1 MIRADI
7 VKMYKDVHTW
17 VGIVSGLALFIA
29 FYAGA
34 ITMFEGPLKLW
45 ASPPPALAAPVSLSE
60 TDALVQKTIAE
71 HPEAGRGYTIHVE
84 TSPDRPARMS
94 WIVWPEGRSRGAP
107 QETWFSALGEDG
119 TLQVEKDATSPVAQ
133 LVDVLHQQVGLPFDH
148 EISMPIMGAI
158 CLLYAIALVSGV
170 IVFLPGFAKD
180 IFALRIG
187 KNLKRMWLDVH
198 NVLGIFSLPFHII
211 MALTA
216 IVFAFHDQFYGLQDK
231 VAYDGQIAAMFEAN
245 EPEHHAHIE
254 EGKPFLPADQLV
266 ARLNEQAPGFRVK
279 DIRYIFAPDGT
290 VETMVN
296 GEDPRYGHRGANF
309 GFAAVNAYTGDIM
322 STEYMPGLQAPLIA
336 TVTGFFA
343 LHFGNFG
350 GAPVRWGYFAL
361 GLAGAF
367 LFYSGNLLWIESR
380 RKKARKSSPDNTQ
393 PLKTKILGALTVGVS
408 LGCIAGISLT
418 IAAAKI
424 VPSLGVDAT
433 SFHQWIYYLVF
444 VVAIAWAFLR
454 GAARGSVELQWL
466 AALCTL
472 AIPLVSALS
481 VVVSGFGWNHGGSTW
496 LVDIV
501 SVAGSVLL
509 FYTAHRTRQ
518 RIVRAP
524 MDSIWHVGAGGSATV
539 LADEGVTTGA

>member
-34 ITMFEGPLKLW
+34 ITMFEGPLKRW
-45 ASPPPALAAPVSLSE
+45 ASPPPELAVPVPLEQTQELIS
-60 TDALVQKTIAE
+60 KTIAQY
-71 HPEAGRGYTIHVE
+71 PDAGMGYTIHVE

-94 WIVWPEGRSRGAP
+94 WTVWPEGRSRGAP
-107 QETWFSALGEDG
+107 QETWYSALDAEGN
-119 TLQVEKDATSPVAQ
+119 LQVARDGTSPVAQ
-133 LVDVLHQQVGLPFDH
+133 FVDVLHQQVGLPFDH

-158 CLLYAIALVSGV
+158 SLLYAIALVSGV

-198 NVLGIFSLPFHII
+198 NVLGIFSLPFHIV

-231 VAYDGQIAAMFEAN
+231 VAYGGKLPAMFEAN
-245 EPEHHAHIE
+245 EPEHHVHP
-254 EGKPFLPADQLV
+254 EGGMAFLPPGLLV
-266 ARLNEQAPGFRVK
+266 GRLAGQAPGFRVK
-279 DIRYIFAPDGT
+279 DIRYIFQRDGT
-290 VETMVN
+290 IETMLS
-296 GEDPRYGHRGANF
+296 GEDPRYGHRGPDF
-309 GFAAVNAYTGDIM
+309 GMVAVNAYTGDIM
-322 STEYMPGLQAPLIA
+322 STEYMPGRQPPMIA

-361 GLAGAF
+361 GLVGAF

-380 RKKARKSSPDNTQ
+380 RKKARKSDPDAAQ
-393 PLKTKILGALTVGVS
+393 PLKTKVLGALTVGVS

-418 IAAAKI
+418 IAAAK
-424 VPSLGVDAT
+424 VLPGVTEPTEAW
-433 SFHQWIYYLVF
+433 HMGIYYLVF
-444 VVAIAWAFLR
+444 AIAIGWAFTR
-454 GAARGSVELQWL
+454 GTALGAVELQWF
-466 AALCTL
+466 AAACTL
-472 AIPLVSALS
+472 AIPAVSLLS
-481 VVVSGFGWNHGGSTW
+481 GFVPGFGWNHGGATV
-496 LVDIV
+496 LVDITAL
-501 SVAGSVLL
+501 AGGALL
-509 FYTAHRTRQ
+509 LYTAHRTRE

-524 MDSIWHVGAGGSATV
+524 ADSIWYAGPARIALSQPA
-539 LADEGVTTGA
+539 E

>member
-17 VGIVSGLALFIA
+17 VGIISGLALFIA

-34 ITMFEGPLKLW
+34 ITMFEGPLKRW
-45 ASPPPALAAPVSLSE
+45 ASPPAALAAPVPLDQ
-60 TDALVQKTIAE
+60 TADLVSKTIAE
-71 HPEAGRGYTIHVE
+71 YPDAGTGYTIHVE
-84 TSPDRPARMS
+84 TSADRPARMS
-94 WIVWPEGRSRGAP
+94 WTVWPEGRSRGAP
-107 QETWFSALGEDG
+107 QETWYSALDAEGH
-119 TLQVEKDATSPVAQ
+119 LQVSRDGTSPVADF
-133 LVDVLHQQVGLPFDH
+133 VDVLHQQVGLPFEH
-148 EISMPIMGAI
+148 EIAMPIMGAI
-158 CLLYAIALVSGV
+158 SLLYAIALISGV

-231 VAYDGQIAAMFEAN
+231 VAYDGQISAMFEAN
-245 EPEHHAHIE
+245 EPEHHVHVE
-254 EGKPFLPADQLV
+254 EGRPFLSPDLLV
-266 ARLNEQAPGFRVK
+266 AKLGEQAPGFRVK
-279 DIRYIFAPDGT
+279 DVRYIYQPDGT

-296 GEDPRYGHRGANF
+296 GEDPRYGHRGPDF
-309 GFAAVNAYTGDIM
+309 GIAAVNAYTGDIM
-322 STEYMPGLQAPLIA
+322 STEYLPGRQEPIVA

-350 GAPVRWGYFAL
+350 GAPIRWGYFVL

-380 RKKARKSSPDNTQ
+380 RKKVRKADPDATQ
-393 PLKTKILGALTVGVS
+393 PLKTRVLGALTVGVS

-418 IAAAKI
+418 IAAAK
-424 VPSLGVDAT
+424 VLPALSADPASLH
-433 SFHQWIYYLVF
+433 SWIYYLVF
-444 VVAIAWAFLR
+444 A
-454 GAARGSVELQWL
+454 GSVVWALVRGTARSAVGLQGF

-472 AIPLVSALS
+472 AIPLVSLASAVLP
-481 VVVSGFGWNHGGSTW
+481 GFGWNHQGHAIW
-496 LVDIV
+496 VDIIAA
-501 SVAGSVLL
+501 AGAGILV
-509 FYTAHRTRQ
+509 YTAYRTSRRVQ
-518 RIVRAP
+518 SAP
-524 MDSIWHVGAGGSATV
+524 SDSIWYRGGLQPAQ
-539 LADEGVTTGA
+539 

>member
-34 ITMFEGPLKLW
+34 ITMFEGPLKRW
-45 ASPPPALAAPVSLSE
+45 ASPPPALAAPVPLDQTAE
-60 TDALVQKTIAE
+60 LVSKTIAKY
-71 HPEAGRGYTIHVE
+71 PYAGKGYTIHVE
-84 TSPDRPARMS
+84 TGPDRPARMS
-94 WIVWPEGRSRGAP
+94 WTVWPEGRSRGAP
-107 QETWFSALGEDG
+107 QETWYSAIDAEGNLEVG
-119 TLQVEKDATSPVAQ
+119 KDTTSQVAQ
-133 LVDVLHQQVGLPFDH
+133 FVDVLHQQVGLPFDH
-148 EISMPIMGAI
+148 EIAMPIMGVVS
-158 CLLYAIALVSGV
+158 LLYAIALISGV

-231 VAYDGQIAAMFEAN
+231 VAYNGRLRAMFEAN
-245 EPEHHAHIE
+245 EPEHHVRPEAGRTFLSPDLLIE
-254 EGKPFLPADQLV
+254 
-266 ARLNEQAPGFRVK
+266 RLGEQAPGFQVK
-279 DIRYIFAPDGT
+279 DIRYIYQPDGT
-290 VETMVN
+290 VETTVN
-296 GEDPRYGHRGANF
+296 GEDPRYGHRGPDF
-309 GFAAVNAYTGDIM
+309 GIAAVNAYTGDIM
-322 STEYMPGLQAPLIA
+322 STEYLPGRQGPIIA

-350 GAPVRWGYFAL
+350 GASVRWGYFAL
-361 GLAGAF
+361 GLTGAF

-380 RKKARKSSPDNTQ
+380 RKKAQKSEPETAQ
-393 PLKTKILGALTVGVS
+393 PLKTKVLGALTVGVS

-424 VPSLGVDAT
+424 LPFWGADPGIWHT
-433 SFHQWIYYLVF
+433 WIYYAAFLAAVG
-444 VVAIAWAFLR
+444 WAFLR
-454 GAARGSVELQWL
+454 GVARSAVELQIV

-472 AIPLVSALS
+472 AIPAASLLS
-481 VVVSGFGWNHGGSTW
+481 VLLPGFGWNHEGYAVWT
-496 LVDIV
+496 DIAA
-501 SVAGSVLL
+501 SAGVCGLL
-509 FYTAHRTRQ
+509 YAAKRTGRRVQ
-518 RIVRAP
+518 SAP
-524 MDSIWHVGAGGSATV
+524 IDSIWYANPAGSELSQPA
-539 LADEGVTTGA
+539 E

>member
-7 VKMYKDVHTW
+7 VKMYKDIHTW

-34 ITMFEGPLKLW
+34 ITMFEGPLKRW
-45 ASPPPALAAPVSLSE
+45 ASPPPALATPVPLAQTE
-60 TDALVQKTIAE
+60 ALVRKTIE
-71 HPEAGRGYTIHVE
+71 QHPEAGKGYTIHVE
-84 TSPDRPARMS
+84 TGPDHPARMS
-94 WIVWPEGRSRGAP
+94 WTVWPEGRSRGAP
-107 QETWFSALGEDG
+107 QETWYSALDTDG
-119 TLQVEKDATSPVAQ
+119 NLQVSRDETSPVAQ
-133 LVDVLHQQVGLPFDH
+133 FVDVLHQQVGLPFEH

-158 CLLYAIALVSGV
+158 SLLYALALISGT

-198 NVLGIFSLPFHII
+198 NVLGVFSLPFHIV

-231 VAYDGQIAAMFEAN
+231 VAYGGRLPAMFEAN
-245 EPEHHAHIE
+245 EPEHHVHPQ
-254 EGKPFLPADQLV
+254 EGKPFLSPDRLV
-266 ARLNEQAPGFRVK
+266 ARLAEQAPGFRVK
-279 DIRYIFAPDGT
+279 DIRYIFQRDGT

-296 GEDPRYGHRGANF
+296 GEDPRYGHRGPDF
-309 GFAAVNAYTGDIM
+309 GMAAVNAYTGDIM
-322 STEYMPGLQAPLIA
+322 STEYLPGRQKPIIA

-350 GAPVRWGYFAL
+350 GAPVRWGYFVL

-380 RKKARKSSPDNTQ
+380 RKKARKSDPYTAQ
-393 PLKTKILGALTVGVS
+393 LLKTKILGALTVGVS

-418 IAAAKI
+418 VAAAKV
-424 VPSLGVDAT
+424 VPSWGGDASAWHT
-433 SFHQWIYYLVF
+433 GIYYAVF
-444 VVAIAWAFLR
+444 LAAVGWAFLR
-454 GAARGSVELQWL
+454 GVARSAVELQVM

-472 AIPLVSALS
+472 AIPLVSLLS
-481 VVVSGFGWNHGGSTW
+481 AVLPGFGWNHGGYAVW
-496 LVDIV
+496 VDILAA
-501 SVAGSVLL
+501 AGACALL
-509 FYTAHRTRQ
+509 YAAYRTRQ
-518 RIVRAP
+518 RVQRAP
-524 MDSIWHVGAGGSATV
+524 FDSIWSRSARQP
-539 LADEGVTTGA
+539 APERATGLQQP